1 MPRTSC
7 LEMRKE
13 RLRRLL
19 DVHYNL
25 IIYQCVS
32 GAIHCLIPEDDSDSD
47 SDSERPVEFGLL
59 NNMIICIVQE
69 LQRLDNIQY
78 LAPHTCHI
86 KSIEWREHLAL
97 YEPDHCF
104 KACFRIH
111 KSSFVTLLR
120 LIHDHPVFHNNS
132 INKQSPV

>member
-47 SDSERPVEFGLL
+47 SDSERPVEFGLP
-59 NNMIICIVQE
+59 NNMVICIVQK
-69 LQRLDNIQY
+69 LQRLDNIRY
-78 LAPHTCHI
+78 LAPQTRHII
-86 KSIEWREHLAL
+86 KSIEWSGISVMLVEDL
-97 YEPDHCF
+97 
-104 KACFRIH
+104 KKTWFR
-111 KSSFVTLLR
+111 KS
-120 LIHDHPVFHNNS
+120 VFFF
-132 INKQSPV
+132 